1 MCNLLNRNQFQTE
14 SRNQVDEVTNQF
26 HSSRGIPSTSLNFI
40 LCQEY
45 EKVQFLCFL
54 KISQISQM
62 SNLVRKLQV
71 A

>member
-26 HSSRGIPSTSLNFI
+26 HLSRGIPSTSLNLI
-40 LCQEY
+40 SCQEY

-54 KISQISQM
+54 KINQISQM